1 MTVLLQHE
9 WIHAILVPQHW
20 VLDRECKNILIK
32 NMQEYKGDL
41 KEWRSSLFKVHF
53 LFSQNVKNTHIDRE
67 CKNVF
72 MWKFQILMW

>member
-1 MTVLLQHE
+1 MIVLLQHE

-53 LFSQNVKNTHIDRE
+53 LFSQNVKKHTLIENARMYLCE
-67 CKNVF
+67 SF
-72 MWKFQILMW
+72 RF